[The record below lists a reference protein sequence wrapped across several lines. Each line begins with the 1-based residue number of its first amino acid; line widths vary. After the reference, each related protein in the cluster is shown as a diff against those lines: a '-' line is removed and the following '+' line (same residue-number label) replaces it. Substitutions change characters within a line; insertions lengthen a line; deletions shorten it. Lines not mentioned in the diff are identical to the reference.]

1 MRLLIPV
8 CAACGDVLA
17 KRLVEPILAM
27 NKNLI
32 PITLAALFCQVSA
45 ETPAAKPAAPAPS
58 ADACYR
64 QGQAA
69 EQAGDPDAARKAYQE
84 ALRLNPKHANATYA
98 LGQLRI
104 NADSISARGRELK
117 FGAVTVPEFKLADA
131 SLQDSLDALT
141 IIVERESKNSV
152 APNFVVQ
159 DPKNR
164 LSSAKLS
171 LNLKALP
178 AKAILKYV
186 LDQANA
192 KARFEEHAI
201 VIEPK

>member
-1 MRLLIPV
+1 
-8 CAACGDVLA
+8 
-17 KRLVEPILAM
+17 M

-32 PITLAALFCQVSA
+32 PITVAALICQVSA
-45 ETPAAKPAAPAPS
+45 QTPAAKPAAPAPS

-69 EQAGDPDAARKAYQE
+69 ERSGDPDAARKAYLE
-84 ALRLNPKHANATYA
+84 ALKLNPKHANATYA

-104 NADSISARGRELK
+104 NAASISARGRELK

-131 SLQDSLDALT
+131 TLQDSLDALT
-141 IIVERESKNSV
+141 IIVDRESKNSV

-159 DPKNR
+159 DPKNQ
-164 LSSAKLS
+164 LSSARLN

-178 AKAILKYV
+178 AKAVLKYV

-192 KARFEEHAI
+192 KARFDEHAI